1 MLGPFV
7 VSIGKDELGVPKEG
21 GCNGVEHFGHQERGR
36 QKGQIRNH
44 RDAAPRFSVLQAL
57 KALVHH
63 FLRFFAD
70 LFVEAKKKCRAERL
84 VGEPHEKGV
93 SRRQFRRGERC
104 RSGET
109 IAVGLVI
116 GIALNPV
123 DGRFGHDLERSLQ
136 RPQLHRDAF
145 GGEAPRQFGSRDV
158 GGSRE
163 EPQNRK
169 NDGRA
174 HG

>member
-1 MLGPFV
+1 MPDLAVLGKIEEVNPHAVVHDPEGRGDEPVLGPFV

-136 RPQLHRDAF
+136 
-145 GGEAPRQFGSRDV
+145 
-158 GGSRE
+158 
-163 EPQNRK
+163 
-169 NDGRA
+169 
-174 HG
+174 